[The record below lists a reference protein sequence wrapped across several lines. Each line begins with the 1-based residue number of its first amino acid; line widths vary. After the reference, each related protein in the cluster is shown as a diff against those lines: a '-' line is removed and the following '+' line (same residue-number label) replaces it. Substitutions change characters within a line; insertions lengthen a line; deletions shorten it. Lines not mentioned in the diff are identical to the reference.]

1 MNISNKLYNL
11 RVDRGLT
18 QADMGKI
25 AGVSDKTIS
34 AWEAGSRCPK
44 VVPYIQNICD
54 HFRLDMLAFIDEK
67 NDGFGEKENQP
78 TETDGLT
85 SEQQALIDYAKSLS
99 EDQAAQALR
108 VLKAILGDD
117 Q

>member
-78 TETDGLT
+78 TETDGLDNLDREIIGRLAQLT
-85 SEQQALIDYAKSLS
+85 SEELAKVDAFVQGLLAS
-99 EDQAAQALR
+99 R
-108 VLKAILGDD
+108 
-117 Q
+117 